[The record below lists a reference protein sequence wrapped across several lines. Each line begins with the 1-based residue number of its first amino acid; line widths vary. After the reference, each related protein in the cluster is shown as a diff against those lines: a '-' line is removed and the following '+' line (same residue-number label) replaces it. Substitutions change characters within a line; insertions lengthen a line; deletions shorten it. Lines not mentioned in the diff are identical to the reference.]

1 MEIAYPGYRST
12 PTTGNITIGG
22 AGAGSPNYASTLSIN
37 AGAGTGSTWA
47 STTAQG
53 QLKVEG
59 KDADIFINGQSLS
72 EWMSAVDRRLSI
84 LRPKTELLEKYSA
97 LQAAYEHYKTLES
110 LLYQEEEDNAT

>member
-1 MEIAYPGYRST
+1 MGVAYPGYRST
-12 PTTGNITIGG
+12 PTVGNIIIGG
-22 AGAGSPNYASTLSIN
+22 ASASSPNYASTLSIN

-72 EWMSAVDRRLSI
+72 DWMSAVDQRLSI
-84 LRPKTELLEKYSA
+84 LRPNPELQEKYSA

-110 LLYQEEEDNAT
+110 LLYEQE

>member
-1 MEIAYPGYRST
+1 MGVVYPGYRST

-22 AGAGSPNYASTLSIN
+22 ASASI
-37 AGAGTGSTWA
+37 AGAGTGPTWA

-72 EWMSAVDRRLSI
+72 DWMSAVDQRLSI
-84 LRPKTELLEKYSA
+84 LRPRPELQEKYSA
-97 LQAAYEHYKTLES
+97 LQAAYNHYKTLES
-110 LLYQEEEDNAT
+110 LLYEQE